1 MWLSKRIKKKNPT
14 SAAARGTVSIGGAE
28 AAVLAEGEMRALRAL
43 APGGYVWRP
52 RSGAQVLVMKGE
64 GKCIL
69 GELGE
74 GGIALAPGEVCIH
87 SLGGASITLRNS
99 GRVEITGAVYVN
111 GEALE

>member
-1 MWLSKRIKKKNPT
+1 MWMAKKLTQKKKP

-52 RSGAQVLVMKGE
+52 KSGAQVLVMKGE
-64 GKCIL
+64 DKCIL
-69 GELGE
+69 GELDGS
-74 GGIALAPGEVCIH
+74 GPSLAPGEVCIH
-87 SLGGASITLRNS
+87 SLGGASITLRND
-99 GRVEITGAVYVN
+99 GRVDITGEVFIN